1 MKKLFFISAFL
12 MLTVLSFSQG
22 KGKSKAKTNSK
33 AQTTVPPP
41 QGNPSKLP
49 EVKEKPQVYQQNDST
64 KNPKGQQD
72 KGEGKEKNKKGYNGK
87 DSSGYDNSNKENWN
101 KDKKQHEGEHEDGD
115 NESKGKEKVKY
126 KNGKENSEA
135 DDDHES
141 DEKHSKDKW
150 KEKNKENGNGNSK
163 VRTNIPT
170 QVRNS
175 FNTDYPN
182 ASDTV
187 WTKQQGDW
195 TVNFRNNA
203 FRSTA
208 TYHSNGER
216 LDTRTNM
223 PSQQAPAPVLGEIQ
237 KRFPQAN
244 PKDIIKIEKPKNPNL
259 FQVMINEGGKLKA
272 ILFDEKG
279 KLVSEQ

>member
-1 MKKLFFISAFL
+1 MKKMLFISAFL
-12 MLTVLSFSQG
+12 MLASLSFSQG
-22 KGKSKAKTNSK
+22 KGKSKSKNNSK
-33 AQTTVPPP
+33 TQTSVPSP
-41 QGNPSKLP
+41 QGNPTKLP
-49 EVKEKPQVYQQNDST
+49 EVKEKPEVYQQNDST
-64 KNPKGQQD
+64 KNPSGQQD
-72 KGEGKEKNKKGYNGK
+72 KGKGKTKKQPGNSGK
-87 DSSGYDNSNKENWN
+87 DSSNNDNSNNESWN
-101 KDKKQHEGEHEDGD
+101 KDKKQNEAEHEDGD
-115 NESKGKEKVKY
+115 DNNNGKKKVKN
-126 KNGKENSEA
+126 KNNKENKEE
-135 DDDHES
+135 DDDHDS
-141 DEKHSKDKW
+141 DQYQ
-150 KEKNKENGNGNSK
+150 NKENKKNKDKGNGNSK

-175 FNTDYPN
+175 FNADYPN
-182 ASDTV
+182 ASDAV

-195 TVNFRNNA
+195 TVNFRNYA
-203 FRSTA
+203 YRSTA

-216 LDTRTNM
+216 VDTRTSM

-259 FQVMINEGGKLKA
+259 FQVMINEGGKLKT